1 MVGCCTYLGI
11 IYLALVLL
19 VTARKE
25 VRQMMEHI
33 IKSLATKDTATVILV
48 LGLVREARLWH
59 KQYLAYKLKDKEL
72 KKK

>member
-1 MVGCCTYLGI
+1 MFNTLDILCLTCQTI
-11 IYLALVLL
+11 IELKE
-19 VTARKE
+19 KE